1 VKNGYKKVI
10 AVLLV
15 VFMVCLAVPTMGLA
29 ANITAKPVAHYTF
42 DGDFKDSSGNGND
55 GNVLGDVS
63 FADDGVIG
71 KSAVFNGGYINVKS
85 VPGLNLGNNFTVS
98 AWVKIDT
105 GEENHNNNA
114 PIITKLDDAGN
125 YNTYNFSTRG
135 AFNVRID
142 MSMKN
147 GDQTLTGG
155 VFDDYAMEEN
165 WTHLVWTCD
174 GQAMYLY
181 VNGVQKGMNEIKSD
195 DSIVSSESNMRIGC
209 ANDINSTTS
218 LFKGKMDEL
227 RIYDVGL
234 NAADIKALY
243 NSGGAF
249 NHKIVL
255 QLENPKMVVDNV
267 EKYIDSVNR
276 TEPIIIENRTMVPI
290 RAIIENMGG
299 TVAWNAAEKRIDL
312 TLKSQKLTLW
322 VDRLTADLDGNQ
334 LNLDVPPKVI
344 RNRTLVP
351 LRFVSENLGC
361 KVEWDGT
368 TKKVTLLYSK

>member
-1 VKNGYKKVI
+1 VKNGYRKVM

-15 VFMVCLAVPTMGLA
+15 VFMVCLAVPASGLA
-29 ANITAKPVAHYTF
+29 ADIAAKPVAHYTF
-42 DGDFKDSSGNGND
+42 DGDLKDSSGNGND
-55 GNVLGDVS
+55 GTGLGDIT
-63 FADDGVIG
+63 FADNGVIG
-71 KSAVFNGGYINVKS
+71 KCAVFNGGFINVKS
-85 VPGLNLGNNFTVS
+85 VPGLNLGSQFTVS

-105 GEENHNNNA
+105 GEENHNENA
-114 PIITKLDDAGN
+114 PIISKLDDSGN
-125 YNTYNFSTRG
+125 YNNYNFSTRG

-142 MSMKN
+142 VSMKN
-147 GDQTLTGG
+147 GGQVLTGG
-155 VFDDYAMEEN
+155 AFDDYAMEEN
-165 WTHLVWTCD
+165 WANLVWTCD
-174 GQAMYLY
+174 GNAMYLY
-181 VNGVQKGMNEIKSD
+181 VNGVQKGMKELKSGD
-195 DSIVSSESNMRIGC
+195 AVVSSESNMRIGC
-209 ANDINSTTS
+209 ANDINTS
-218 LFKGKMDEL
+218 NVVFKGKMDDL

-234 NAADIKALY
+234 SPADIKALY
-243 NSGGAF
+243 NTGGVF

-255 QLENPKMVVDNV
+255 QMENPKMVVDNV

-312 TLKSQKLTLW
+312 KLKQKNLTLW
-322 VDRLTADLDGNQ
+322 VDRLTADLDGQQ
-334 LNLDVPPKVI
+334 LTLDVPPKVI